1 MEKNKILLIEDDKFI
16 SRAYS
21 DGLTRAGLE
30 VSVAEDGAVGLE
42 KMKSEKPDLVLLDLI
57 MPVKDGFDVL
67 TEVKDDNQFKETIF
81 VVLSNLGQEVDIEK
95 AKQLGADDYLIK
107 SDISMGEVIQ
117 KVESFLKN

>member
-117 KVESFLKN
+117 KVESILKN